1 MEYKK
6 INCESYNIHTIKT
19 DKFKTTRMEII
30 FSREVEKEKM
40 QEFTFLSDI
49 LTDSSKHFQ
58 RRKDIAIRLEELYK
72 AIFYGTTNKVGNL
85 FTISFV
91 LEFIN
96 PEYISEDNYFEE
108 ILSFPFKI
116 LNNPRVKNK
125 EFDITNYNIV
135 KRRMEDEIKSIK
147 ESSEKLAILS
157 ALQNMDPNS
166 PSSFKVLGE
175 EENLKNIT
183 TSSLY
188 ETYNDLFM
196 HSNCDIFIIGNI
208 NMDKAV
214 KIIKDNFKYRVIKIK
229 KPSLLVDNKIKRK
242 PLIVNKEVSFVQSTL
257 VMIYN
262 LKGLDIDL
270 KNVAFH
276 VFNYIFASGGIQAK
290 LYQRLRVENSLCYSV
305 KSLYLKYDE
314 LLVIEVSLDKK
325 NIKMA
330 EKLIKKCVKE
340 MINGKYSQ
348 DELNDAKKN
357 LVFSLKMA
365 NDNNVSILNNYIFN
379 QFAHL
384 PLIDERIKLI
394 KKVTKEDLIKCAK
407 ALKLN
412 TVYVQCPSDNGGVK

>member
-305 KSLYLKYDE
+305 K
-314 LLVIEVSLDKK
+314 
-325 NIKMA
+325 
-330 EKLIKKCVKE
+330 
-340 MINGKYSQ
+340 
-348 DELNDAKKN
+348 
-357 LVFSLKMA
+357 
-365 NDNNVSILNNYIFN
+365 
-379 QFAHL
+379 
-384 PLIDERIKLI
+384 R
-394 KKVTKEDLIKCAK
+394 
-407 ALKLN
+407 
-412 TVYVQCPSDNGGVK
+412 